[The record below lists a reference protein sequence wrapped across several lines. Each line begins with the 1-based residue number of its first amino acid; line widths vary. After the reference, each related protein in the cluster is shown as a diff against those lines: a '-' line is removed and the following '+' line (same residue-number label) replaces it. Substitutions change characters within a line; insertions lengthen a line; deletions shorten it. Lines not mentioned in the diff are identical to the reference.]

1 MADRVGNPISWL
13 GRWSAAECLRS
24 LGKAFKLS
32 EPSDFPFGATGRKF
46 ALPTYF
52 AWPLQSYPD
61 SVANR
66 GGIAGSPSEAEG
78 ARRRCGSYSNRVI
91 TRRWWLDADRCNC
104 GRVCRT
110 RPLLRR
116 SVRKTANT
124 CRFGRTP
131 ESPCASDDGASER
144 RIIQTEAYGLHKPI
158 QVRGCRSH

>member
-1 MADRVGNPISWL
+1 MKEFNRVELGRVISGGDETIVDVIGEMVRSRQPAETRVWWSRYYSDDTPTHDSPLDQLSRMADRVGNPISWL

-66 GGIAGSPSEAEG
+66 GASL
-78 ARRRCGSYSNRVI
+78 ARHPRLKERAASGGVI
-91 TRRWWLDADRCNC
+91 LI
-104 GRVCRT
+104 G
-110 RPLLRR
+110 
-116 SVRKTANT
+116 
-124 CRFGRTP
+124 
-131 ESPCASDDGASER
+131 
-144 RIIQTEAYGLHKPI
+144 
-158 QVRGCRSH
+158 